1 MKNEKDKTNKIYKI
15 TAVLFLS
22 VITLGTLSSCSTDN
36 ITDVQNKGAFDS
48 ENFYQNRDQAFQ
60 ALVATYDPI
69 GKYAS
74 STQNMIIFLNAASDD
89 FYSGGGSGSDG
100 VGVQGFANYSMIL

>member
-1 MKNEKDKTNKIYKI
+1 MKKYKLYKS

-22 VITLGTLSSCSTDN
+22 VITLGTLSSCNTEN
-36 ITDVQNKGAFDS
+36 IEDVQNKGAFDS

-74 STQNMIIFLNAASDD
+74 SSENMLVFLNAASDD
-89 FYSGGGSGSDG
+89 FYSGRKWFRWNRDSGI
-100 VGVQGFANYSMIL
+100 F